1 MTVPLEFL
9 ELLRQDG
16 VVKSPAATL
25 TPLTGGV
32 SSEIYRVDDG
42 GETFVV
48 KRALAK
54 LKVREDWFADVGRNR
69 FERAF
74 MEYVGRFAP
83 EAVPA
88 LRQCSEEHGYFAM
101 EYLAP
106 EFANWK
112 QLLLAGCCQQEHA
125 ALAARLLGA
134 IHRHSFGDQQAAQ
147 LFDTTENFH
156 KLRVDSYL
164 LTTAGRHPKLRA
176 LIEAEAERLEATREC
191 LVHGD
196 FSPKNILIQ
205 GDRMVLLDCEVAWF
219 GDPAFDTAFGLN
231 HLFLKALHCAPHAP
245 QLEQMISV
253 FWNGY
258 IAARGPGF
266 DASAMEERTTRL
278 LLMLM
283 LARVDGKS
291 PVEYLCAAH
300 QQIVRDFV
308 TNQLPRGQFQLAPIT
323 QAWLSVIQ

>member
-1 MTVPLEFL
+1 MIFL

-16 VVKSPAATL
+16 IVQSPEATL

-42 GETFVV
+42 HDVFVV

-69 FERAF
+69 HERAF
-74 MEYVGRFAP
+74 LEYVGRFLP
-83 EAVPA
+83 EAVPT
-88 LRQCSEEHGYFAM
+88 LRDSNDAHGYFTM

-112 QLLLAGCCQQEHA
+112 HLLLTGCCQREHA
-125 ALAARLLGA
+125 VLAARLLGE
-134 IHRHSFGDQQAAQ
+134 IHRRSAGDEEAARS
-147 LFDTTENFH
+147 FDTTSNFH
-156 KLRVDSYL
+156 KIRVEPYL
-164 LTTAGRHPKLRA
+164 LTTASRHPKLRS
-176 LIEAEAERLEATREC
+176 LFEVESERLEATREC

-196 FSPKNILIQ
+196 FSPKNILIR

-231 HLFLKALHCAPHAP
+231 HLFLKALHCTGQRPR
-245 QLEQMISV
+245 LEDMISIY
-253 FWNGY
+253 WETY
-258 IAARGPGF
+258 LATCGPAF
-266 DASAMEERTTRL
+266 DRSAMEERTARL

-291 PVEYLCAAH
+291 PVEYLSGDH
-300 QQIVRDFV
+300 QEVVRDFV
-308 TNQLPRGQFQLAPIT
+308 TDHLPRGVFRIAPLT
-323 QAWLSVIQ
+323 QAWISAIKK